1 VFRGVRQLRTTA
13 LATALAVWL
22 GGCASLGIAD
32 PDNQP
37 ITGSAEEAFASSRT
51 DPTAGDDVLVG
62 LAFSGGGTRA
72 AAFAHG
78 VLSEIDQTTVR
89 TRTGT
94 HSLLDSVGFVSG
106 VSGGSVTAAYYGLKK
121 RAALADFREKFLIR
135 NAEAGLN
142 TSVDPLSL
150 VKALGG
156 GVNDVKVFSRWLNE
170 NLFDGATF
178 YRASRPPGATATDY
192 GVLQGGLQNDPKKL
206 LPPIAHEST
215 VKTGLS
221 HTSGTISMGRNAP
234 GTATADWFICIGD
247 QTYLDADPKDPK
259 ANPGFA
265 AFGRVTE
272 GLEVAEKILGQ
283 PVNPKLGTGAMKGE
297 MLAKPVKILKV
308 VRVKA

>member
-1 VFRGVRQLRTTA
+1 M
-13 LATALAVWL
+13 
-22 GGCASLGIAD
+22 
-32 PDNQP
+32 
-37 ITGSAEEAFASSRT
+37 
-51 DPTAGDDVLVG
+51 
-62 LAFSGGGTRA
+62 
-72 AAFAHG
+72 
-78 VLSEIDQTTVR
+78 LS
-89 TRTGT
+89 
-94 HSLLDSVGFVSG
+94 
-106 VSGGSVTAAYYGLKK
+106 K
-121 RAALADFREKFLIR
+121 RAILAALPAALVARTAWAQPANPKVKIETPEGDITLELFADKAPVTVANFLKY
-135 NAEAGLN
+135 
-142 TSVDPLSL
+142 VD
-150 VKALGG
+150 
-156 GVNDVKVFSRWLNE
+156 RH
-170 NLFDGATF
+170 LFDGATF